1 MSAAYVDSSVI
12 VAIAF
17 EERRWGEVDRQIGAF
32 DNLWASNLLEAEV
45 RATYARTGKAFDV
58 KVLSGMRWVIP
69 DRPLTSEI
77 SIVTKTGYVKG
88 ADLWHL
94 ATALYMTPDP
104 SQVAFITLDERQGE
118 VARAL
123 GFRV

>member
-17 EERRWGEVDRQIGAF
+17 EERSWGEVDRQIGAF

-45 RATYARTGKAFDV
+45 RAAYARTGIAFDV
-58 KVLSGMRWVIP
+58 KVLSGMRWIIP

-77 SIVTKTGYVKG
+77 SMVTKTGYVKG

>member
-45 RATYARTGKAFDV
+45 RAAYARTGKAFDV